1 MESNMLP
8 NDYLDEFVKWYKN
21 NTILS
26 TIGEVAVL
34 STPHTNYIGDR
45 INLYVEKLPENNVR
59 ISDDGETLNE
69 LEMANLDMTSE
80 TRRRL
85 LNNLLKYNGISLNNE
100 GVLYL
105 EVPRNKFAP
114 AKHKLLEVIQQT
126 YDLLLTKRST
136 VKSLFL
142 EEGLTYLREND
153 FGGVAIVR
161 KSGASGIDYGIDYI
175 LGETSKRNETLMKF
189 VNHFTFEDFTK
200 QDFIQRDI
208 SEAYID
214 EINYVV
220 VVNDIENKISSKVR
234 QAAEVSN
241 VKVIQWSDK
250 EDLMVFK

>member
-1 MESNMLP
+1 MESNKWP
-8 NDYLDEFVKWYKN
+8 SDYLDEYLKWYKN

-45 INLYVEKLPENNVR
+45 INLYVENLSENNVR

-80 TRRRL
+80 TRRSL
-85 LNNLLKYNGISLNNE
+85 LNNLLKHNGISLNKD
-100 GVLYL
+100 GILYL

-114 AKHKLLEVIQQT
+114 AKHKLLEVILQT

-142 EEGLTYLREND
+142 EEGLTYLKKND
-153 FGGVAIVR
+153 FGGAAIVR
-161 KSGASGIDYGIDYI
+161 KPGASGIDYGIDYI

-208 SEAYID
+208 SQTYVD

-250 EDLMVFK
+250 EHLMAFK